1 MASIT
6 LLQKAWLFF
15 LYIYFLYF
23 AGFYIPSIFVF
34 CIIFCTHTAQTY
46 LPVFYRLLHMICIIN
61 CFFFLYHPTHC
72 LRRLPCLVLHCLCSE
87 KCNSSWSI
95 FSCACVV
102 INKTTVELHAHIMSL
117 SKSGIIRI
125 WHDCQSF
132 SGPEVLWGCT
142 VWGQRCPFHLNIY
155 LIHLGWSH
163 TVSKMLLHN
172 TT

>member
-6 LLQKAWLFF
+6 LLQKAWLF
-15 LYIYFLYF
+15 LYIYFFYF

-102 INKTTVELHAHIMSL
+102 INKTTVELHAHIICLYQSL
-117 SKSGIIRI
+117 ALSEFDMIARAFQ
-125 WHDCQSF
+125 D
-132 SGPEVLWGCT
+132 
-142 VWGQRCPFHLNIY
+142 QRCCEDVQSEGRDVHSIWTFI
-155 LIHLGWSH
+155 
-163 TVSKMLLHN
+163 
-172 TT
+172 